1 MTLHSFGGWLHP
13 FWNEMGRLSLP
24 TTVLTPQVQNAGF
37 AEDGQQDNERVGGK
51 NLTKLCEEE
60 LQWNVVAKEGL

>member
-1 MTLHSFGGWLHP
+1 MVTGYICLALQP
-13 FWNEMGRLSLP
+13 FWNENGSNGKVNFTHHSLDSSSA
-24 TTVLTPQVQNAGF
+24 T
-37 AEDGQQDNERVGGK
+37 EDGQLDNERVGGK